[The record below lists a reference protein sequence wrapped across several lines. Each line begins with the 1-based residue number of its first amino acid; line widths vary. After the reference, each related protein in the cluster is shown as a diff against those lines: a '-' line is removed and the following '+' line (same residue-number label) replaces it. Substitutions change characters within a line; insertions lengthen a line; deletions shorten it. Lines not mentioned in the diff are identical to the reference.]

1 MKGFSNETEMTDAY
15 VLSQTRNPILSVVAI
30 VFEQYNK
37 STIKYK
43 IRHSWNIPYD
53 LYQTVLGEHM
63 STSPTMYFN
72 MVPIVQVQMCVDK
85 ALINQVAANSMSN
98 IKVL

>member
-1 MKGFSNETEMTDAY
+1 MTDY
-15 VLSQTRNPILSVVAI
+15 YMRSQARNPIPDFSVVAI
-30 VFEQYNK
+30 VFEQYNT

-43 IRHSWNIPYD
+43 IRHSEEISYD
-53 LYQTVLGEHM
+53 LYQTALEEDM
-63 STSPTMYFN
+63 NITSTMYFD
-72 MVPIVQVQMCVDK
+72 MIPIVQVQMCVDK

>member
-1 MKGFSNETEMTDAY
+1 MINAY
-15 VLSQTRNPILSVVAI
+15 TISQGQNPILSVVAI

-37 STIKYK
+37 STTKYK
-43 IRHSWNIPYD
+43 IRHSWEIPYD

-63 STSPTMYFN
+63 STSSTMYFD
-72 MVPIVQVQMCVDK
+72 MIPIVQVQMCVDE
-85 ALINQVAANSMSN
+85 ALINQAAANSMSN